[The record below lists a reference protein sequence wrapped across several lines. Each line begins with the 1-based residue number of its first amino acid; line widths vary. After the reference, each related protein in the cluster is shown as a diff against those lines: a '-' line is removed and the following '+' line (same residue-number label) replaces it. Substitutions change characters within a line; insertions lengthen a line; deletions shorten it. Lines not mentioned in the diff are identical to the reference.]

1 METHKIEFYPNRGTT
16 VDEQKIYKSLAHA
29 WPIRPAVD
37 FKPSWHTNLNKTYN
51 HTPESP
57 PQPTAKACPG
67 IFDHMKAGYIIPMWS
82 DMCFRFHEEEDRVYQ
97 DGWDSLL
104 PDVITK
110 HIPKMVEMQDY
121 QQVEGVP
128 FLEDG
133 CPALVKLNTPWYVNV
148 PKGVSL
154 FYTTPF
160 YHINSDFTVVPGII
174 DADIDHLPNKEVN
187 CFIKLN
193 KPNVTIKLN
202 QGQPLMQI
210 IPFVRADYEFDNNIP
225 KFNKEDELYI
235 MDIKHRTEITDNFT
249 YDPIK
254 KLQRNRIPKKY
265 NV

>member
-1 METHKIEFYPNRGTT
+1 MH
-16 VDEQKIYKSLAHA
+16 
-29 WPIRPAVD
+29 
-37 FKPSWHTNLNKTYN
+37 
-51 HTPESP
+51 
-57 PQPTAKACPG
+57 
-67 IFDHMKAGYIIPMWS
+67 
-82 DMCFRFHEEEDRVYQ
+82 
-97 DGWDSLL
+97 
-104 PDVITK
+104 
-110 HIPKMVEMQDY
+110 DY

-133 CPALVKLNTPWYVNV
+133 CPALVKLKTPWYVDV

-202 QGQPLMQI
+202 QGQPLMQV
-210 IPFVRADYEFDNNIP
+210 IPFVRTDYEFENNVPI
-225 KFNKEDELYI
+225 EIEGEQELEI
-235 MDIKHRTEITDNFT
+235 LNIKHRTKIEDFAQ
-249 YDPIK
+249 DPIK
-254 KLQRNRIPKKY
+254 KLQNNRIPKKY